1 MKITFGKSLDGT
13 ELRPA
18 NDSLGDI
25 VCGPLRL
32 VEILET
38 QLGLKRKPVSDV
50 TRIFQFVK
58 VLETVAGNKPRFYAA
73 SFDKDRLSVSETL
86 LNWRDSLVLAG
97 WNGNANG
104 SSKRL
109 HDLADINAALTDAAL
124 PGQPDRLVA
133 IRDSL
138 AQRNHGVEEIVVV
151 DPPAAF
157 SRLWG
162 EVLTKLSAK
171 FRIPEKG
178 FGAIHNQQP
187 TDLQQLAHALGSA
200 SLEKIKWQNDG
211 TCHPIQRLL
220 RIHAGAHGHGTLAG
234 KLERSLHFSR

>member
-1 MKITFGKSLDGT
+1 MLLPQPAFMKITFGKALDGT
-13 ELRPA
+13 EFRPA
-18 NDSLGDI
+18 NDSLGGI

-58 VLETVAGNKPRFYAA
+58 VLETIAGNKPRFYSA
-73 SFDKDRLSVSETL
+73 SFGKDQLSVSETL

-133 IRDSL
+133 ISNSL

-157 SRLWG
+157 SRLWI
-162 EVLTKLSAK
+162 EILTKLSAK
-171 FRIPEKG
+171 FKIPEQG
-178 FGAIHNQQP
+178 FGAIHNEQQ
-187 TDLQQLAHALGSA
+187 TDLQRLARALGS
-200 SLEKIKWQNDG
+200 
-211 TCHPIQRLL
+211 TPP
-220 RIHAGAHGHGTLAG
+220 
-234 KLERSLHFSR
+234 